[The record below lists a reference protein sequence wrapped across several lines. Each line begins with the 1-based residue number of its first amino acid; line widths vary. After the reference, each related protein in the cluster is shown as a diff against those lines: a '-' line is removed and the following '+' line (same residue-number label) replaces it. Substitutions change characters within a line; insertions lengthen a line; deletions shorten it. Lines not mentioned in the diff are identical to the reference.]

1 MSITTIGNKIPT
13 YLLGRQTEADN
24 EHPAGRAEV
33 IELRGR
39 AANEAMRLRAVA

>member
-1 MSITTIGNKIPT
+1 MSITSIGNKIPT
-13 YLLGRQTEADN
+13 YLLGRTTETDD
-24 EHPAGRAEV
+24 ERPANRAQV